1 MGCPPPIKRRC
12 TAGAEDED
20 FAGKLR
26 AFDAARMVHLRAR
39 EATKDMIII
48 NDDVLLS
55 TSYVQVNNND
65 DFIELL
71 FSVFAFRKG
80 RGFDF
85 RSGGQTDRPSLSSL
99 TLKAHGISNQRAALS
114 HGAEALL
121 LFAPKIETV
130 QYNRGLV

>member
-12 TAGAEDED
+12 TAVADDED

-26 AFDAARMVHLRAR
+26 AFDAARTVHLRAR

-48 NDDVLLS
+48 NDVLLS
-55 TSYVQVNNND
+55 TYVQVNNNNV

-71 FSVFAFRKG
+71 FSPSEKRKG
-80 RGFDF
+80 KRGLIFSVDTRTGH
-85 RSGGQTDRPSLSSL
+85 RSSPSWKRS
-99 TLKAHGISNQRAALS
+99 GISNQRAALS

-121 LFAPKIETV
+121 PFAS
-130 QYNRGLV
+130 